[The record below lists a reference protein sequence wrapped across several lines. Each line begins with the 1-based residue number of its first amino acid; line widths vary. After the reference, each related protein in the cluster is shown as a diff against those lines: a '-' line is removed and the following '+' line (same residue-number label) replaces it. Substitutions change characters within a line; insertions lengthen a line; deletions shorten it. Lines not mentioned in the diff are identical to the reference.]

1 MLYKLYDNCFFDFQ
15 TMCFYFNDTYQ
26 ENDDIHRNMKD
37 MLIQKRK
44 NEIYLKK
51 NKITTLNLIP
61 TMRCDGLCSYCYNRD
76 NNNQT
81 ASYMTVNILKQTI
94 TNISKTKEVDLNQ
107 IRIYG
112 GEPFLNPYL
121 KDIILYLHTIYP
133 NISFYISSG
142 LLYSDKIFKQVVMDC
157 IELKNYGVNFYIGVS
172 VDFGTTM
179 DTFTRV
185 NKYNLT
191 QQDILDRANIL
202 YEKGISIRYAT
213 IVTKNT
219 DLNILKE
226 DIVNHCNKYY
236 KESDMIMDSSKVQ
249 YAHRISIASDNEL
262 YPSLDQVDNLYRTI
276 KDLYIKYPVTSN
288 LFPYTDVV
296 KSANILKITDDI
308 FMLAYEPFYC
318 GLYTDML
325 TIRENGDI
333 VNCHMHP
340 FEYKDLTNLLYEQL
354 FEDKDCMNC
363 NMFLICRGA
372 CPNRKLYAYE
382 SKNSYCKWIKYSY
395 QLALNRFNI
404 LFPQITDFY
413 EYLNTNKKILL

>member
-1 MLYKLYDNCFFDFQ
+1 MYSLYDDCVFDIHSA
-15 TMCFYFNDTYQ
+15 CFYFNNTYKK
-26 ENDDIHRNMKD
+26 DIQIQQNMKD
-37 MLIQKRK
+37 MLIKKRHD
-44 NEIYLKK
+44 ILFSQ
-51 NKITTLNLIP
+51 NKIITTLNLIP

-172 VDFGTTM
+172 VDFGTTV

-191 QQDILDRANIL
+191 QQDILDRTNIL
-202 YEKGISIRYAT
+202 YEQGISVRYAT
-213 IVTKNT
+213 VVTKNT

-226 DIVNHCNKYY
+226 DIINHCNKYY

-276 KDLYIKYPVTSN
+276 KDLYTEYPVTSN

-296 KSANILKITDDI
+296 KSASVLKITDDI

-318 GLYTDML
+318 GIYTDML
-325 TIRENGDI
+325 TIREDGSI

-340 FEYKDLTNLLYEQL
+340 FEYKEMTEELYLSL
-354 FEDKDCMNC
+354 FKDKDCMDC
-363 NMFLICRGA
+363 DMFLMCRGA
-372 CPNRKLYAYE
+372 CPNRKLYAIK
-382 SKNSYCKWIKYSY
+382 SKESYCLWIKYSY
-395 QLALNRFNI
+395 I
-404 LFPQITDFY
+404 LGL
-413 EYLNTNKKILL
+413 ERMKKIYKTSALLKNMLNNENNIIL